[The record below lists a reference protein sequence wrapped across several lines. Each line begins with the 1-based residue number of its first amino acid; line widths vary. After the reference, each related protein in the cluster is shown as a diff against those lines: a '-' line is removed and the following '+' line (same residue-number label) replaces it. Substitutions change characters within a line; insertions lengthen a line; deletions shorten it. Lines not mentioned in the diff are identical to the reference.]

1 VTLADDDG
9 IDLVEDETNAAA
21 DLVAAWLSLLRRSM
35 NDAAMIT
42 AGMKRIDAIAPPC
55 KSATMLEAG
64 GRCNNDC
71 CVQNSNVRI

>member
-1 VTLADDDG
+1 MDDNDGPHFFVLTAVTLADDDDG

-21 DLVAAWLSLLRRSM
+21 DLVAAWLSLLRRSK

-55 KSATMLEAG
+55 ESALL
-64 GRCNNDC
+64 RC
-71 CVQNSNVRI
+71 